1 MSPQY
6 FEDIQIGAKRVA
18 GSYTF
23 SEEEIVRFAKKYDPQ
38 PFHIDPVA
46 AAAGPFGGLIASGW
60 HTVAVWMKVTV
71 TNQALDGNSGTTV
84 RAGVSPGF
92 EDLRWLKP
100 VRPGT
105 TLFYSSEVIEK
116 VDLKSRPEWGLIKS
130 RNEARDANG
139 ELYMSFIGKGFVQR
153 SPRPR

>member
-6 FEDIQIGAKRVA
+6 FEDIAIGARRVA

-23 SEEEIVRFAKKYDPQ
+23 TEDEIVRFAKKYDPQ

-46 AAAGPFGGLIASGW
+46 ANDGPFGGLVASGW
-60 HTVAVWMKVTV
+60 HTVSVWMKVTV
-71 TNQALDGNSGTTV
+71 TNRALDGNPGETL

-92 EDLRWLKP
+92 EDLKWLKP

-105 TLFYSSEVIEK
+105 TLIYSSEVVEK
-116 VDLKSRPEWGLIKS
+116 VELKSRPEWGLVKS
-130 RNEARDANG
+130 RNEARDASG
-139 ELYMSFIGKGFVQR
+139 ELYMSFIGKGFVAR
-153 SPRPR
+153 RPT